1 MILSDG
7 GIRSYLSRGLLKVN
21 PLNENQIRENGID
34 LTIGFQYARFK
45 RTSEVLDVTK
55 EVDLSKYYN
64 IGYMDEEG
72 IVIEPYEHVLLH
84 TTEYIEM
91 PPDLVGL
98 VNLKSS
104 FARLGL
110 YIPPTVVDAGFKG
123 EIVIEVIGS
132 SFPVRVRPGV
142 PFIHLI
148 FLRTDSPVVRDY
160 SVSGHYQGQ
169 RGVRLPRLPIKL

>member
-7 GIRSYLSRGLLKVN
+7 GIRSYLRRGLLRIE
-21 PLNENQIRENGID
+21 PLEERQIRENGID
-34 LTIGFQYARFK
+34 LTIGPQYARFE
-45 RTSEVLDVTK
+45 RVNEVLDVTQ
-55 EVDLSKYYN
+55 EMDLLKYYRV
-64 IGYMDEEG
+64 GEMGDEG

-84 TTEYIEM
+84 TREWVEM

-132 SFPVRVRPGV
+132 SFPVKVKPGV

-148 FLRTDSPVVRDY
+148 FLRTDSPVIRDY
-160 SVSGHYQGQ
+160 SMGGHYQGQ
-169 RGVRLPRLPIKL
+169 RGVRLPRLPIRL